1 MIKSFLIITFLLVS
15 TIAKSQESR
24 RFPME
29 ESSLLWKITG
39 PNMESDS
46 YLFGTMHLIKKEYF
60 FFPRKLKKLISK
72 TDQLVMEIVGLPN
85 QIDAMKYITLEEG
98 SFFDFFNTAQI
109 DTILTWAKANFFME
123 ESAFRSVF
131 SKIKPFVIIQMA
143 THIQFIGKTE
153 SYEMIFNEIAKNKGI
168 ETKSLETIQQQI
180 SFFDHLT
187 NKQQVEMIMSRIRD
201 SEKSIDM
208 IIKMQKT
215 YVSQNV
221 DALYQMITNDGS
233 VISEEQSKFLDDRNE
248 NWIPQIIKL
257 IKRNTFIAIG
267 AGHLGGPN
275 GVIRLLEEKG
285 YTLTPMN
292 L

>member
-1 MIKSFLIITFLLVS
+1 
-15 TIAKSQESR
+15 
-24 RFPME
+24 ME

-60 FFPRKLKKLISK
+60 LFPRKLKKIVSK
-72 TDQLVMEIVGLPN
+72 TDQLVMEIAGLPN
-85 QIDAMKYITLEEG
+85 QTDVMKYITLDEG

-123 ESAFRSVF
+123 ESVFRSAF

-143 THIQFIGKTE
+143 TQIQFIGKTE
-153 SYEMIFNEIAKNKGI
+153 SYERIFSEIAKNKGV
-168 ETKSLETIQQQI
+168 ETKGLETIEQQI
-180 SFFDHLT
+180 SFFDQLT
-187 NKQQVEMIMSRIRD
+187 NKQQVEMVMSGIRD
-201 SEKSIDM
+201 SEKSIDL

-221 DALYQMITNDGS
+221 DAIYQVITDDGG
-233 VISEEQSKFLDDRNE
+233 VISEEKLKFLDDRNA
-248 NWIPQIIKL
+248 NWIPQIMRFVK
-257 IKRNTFIAIG
+257 KNTFIAIG

-275 GVIRLLEEKG
+275 GVIRLLEKKG

>member
-143 THIQFIGKTE
+143 TQIQFIGKTE

-180 SFFDHLT
+180 SFFDQLT
-187 NKQQVEMIMSRIRD
+187 NKQQVEMIMSGIRD

>member
-143 THIQFIGKTE
+143 TQIQFIGKTE

-180 SFFDHLT
+180 SFFDQLT
-187 NKQQVEMIMSRIRD
+187 NKQQVEMIMSGIRD

-257 IKRNTFIAIG
+257 IKKNTFIAIG